1 MGVDEANAGLQFQV
15 HRQHQQSDTT
25 AARFAPFSATLTAT
39 LTATGDRLVE
49 AGLASRAG
57 NRNSA
62 LYGET
67 NLDETATL
75 SSDADAQFN
84 IKIHTLKTEMRH
96 ISYSMQVAPYSYTG

>member
-1 MGVDEANAGLQFQV
+1 LGVDEANAGLQFQV

-39 LTATGDRLVE
+39 GDRLVE

-67 NLDETATL
+67 NLDETTTL